1 MIIIH
6 YFSIVVSFS
15 PPINL
20 NKNTNPI
27 NRFTTSTK
35 CACPKPGPGFQTS
48 YVVGG
53 FLCSARESERC
64 LIVLLILVELLTI
77 TVFCLFCWYL
87 WNYWPSLFIVC
98 FVNIGGIVD
107 HHCLLFVLLILVE
120 LLTIIIYCLFCWY
133 WWNCWRSLFIYFLFI
148 ISNGYEKNIHMT
160 KDQFK
165 YIHSAPNM
173 STMQSHYNL

>member
-1 MIIIH
+1 MNNYQRYYVLLLACIMISTAGVSVPLLYVTIGTLC
-6 YFSIVVSFS
+6 FACTNSFFIVCFVN
-15 PPINL
+15 I
-20 NKNTNPI
+20 
-27 NRFTTSTK
+27 
-35 CACPKPGPGFQTS
+35 
-48 YVVGG
+48 GG
-53 FLCSARESERC
+53 IVDHHC
-64 LIVLLILVELLTI
+64 LLFVLLILVELLTI
-77 TVFCLFCWYL
+77 IVYCLFCWYW
-87 WNYWPSLFIVC
+87 WNCWPSLFIVC